1 MAYDVENPLKNAKIE
16 NHRIDNIRGSLRPQR
31 SAAIPAPRPPTS
43 RNINVTVP
51 RAPARARSTA
61 KLFWMSI
68 RMNVMIVKSNPSSSQ
83 PKKVARNAFHC
94 SPSIWRYQGGS
105 VRGVMK
111 GGGLGREY
119 DIPRHSAARF
129 RRVRAGYYCA
139 VTVTPL
145 EPTALFTPCRNE
157 DLSFETTA
165 ALEPQ
170 QAFPGQD
177 RAVGAIEFGVGI
189 RHEGYNL
196 FAVGAPGSGR
206 HSLVQTFLKRQAARS
221 ANDSDWCYLYNF
233 VQPHRPCA
241 LELPAGRASEF
252 STDMRQLV
260 DDLQGTIVAAFET
273 EEYRARQRELEG
285 EFSAKQEEVLEE
297 VRVRA
302 AKKGLAILRTPA
314 GVAVAPT
321 KDGEVVDLDTFKKAP
336 EDEQARIRSAI
347 AELEGELGQ
356 VFQQVPLW
364 RRESS
369 RKLQRL
375 KDTVTRSAVQAL
387 VEELLQKYEPFD
399 DVVTYLKAVQS
410 DIVENA
416 EYFLKGHE
424 ETDVFALWRRR
435 YSVNVLTDASAD
447 GQAPVV
453 YETNPTLQ
461 NLIGR
466 IEHQTQAGTLLTDF
480 TMIKSGALHRANGGY
495 LILDANRLLMQ
506 PLAWDAVKRA
516 LQSRQ
521 IKTESPDRL
530 VGILNTV
537 SLEPEP
543 IPLDLKVVLV
553 GDHILHH
560 LLCLHDPDFGE
571 LFKVAADFDDVTA
584 RNPVNTLHFARL
596 IAGVVQNDSLRPLGA
611 EAVAR
616 VVEDASRRS
625 GDAERLSANMRELT
639 ELLKESDYWAEQDAA
654 DTVAAAH
661 VQRALDAKTHRQDRV
676 RERMQEAIARGTILI
691 DTSGETVG
699 QVNGLSVLQTN
710 GFSFGNPN
718 RITARVRLG
727 SGSVIDI
734 EREVRL
740 GGPLHSKGV
749 LILSGFLSG
758 RYVTDRPLSLSASI
772 VFEQSYGGVDG
783 DSASSAELYAVLSA
797 VAEVP
802 IRQSLAVTGSVSQQG
817 QVQAIGGVNE
827 KIEGFFDICQRRG
840 LSGQEG
846 VVIPASNVKLLMLR
860 ADVVNAAHEGLFHIY
875 PVETIDQGVEVL
887 TGCAA
892 GERDETGVFPEG
904 TINRKVEDRLMMF
917 AEESMAYLDG
927 VDDDQPGGSRTTDE
941 EEEDDGGGADEG

>member
-1 MAYDVENPLKNAKIE
+1 M
-16 NHRIDNIRGSLRPQR
+16 
-31 SAAIPAPRPPTS
+31 
-43 RNINVTVP
+43 
-51 RAPARARSTA
+51 
-61 KLFWMSI
+61 
-68 RMNVMIVKSNPSSSQ
+68 
-83 PKKVARNAFHC
+83 
-94 SPSIWRYQGGS
+94 
-105 VRGVMK
+105 
-111 GGGLGREY
+111 
-119 DIPRHSAARF
+119 
-129 RRVRAGYYCA
+129 
-139 VTVTPL
+139 TVTPL
-145 EPTALFTPCRNE
+145 DPTALFTPCSDD
-157 DLSFETTA
+157 DLSFETTT

-170 QAFPGQD
+170 QTFPGQD
-177 RAVGAIEFGVGI
+177 RAVEAIEFGIGI
-189 RHEGYNL
+189 RHAGYNL
-196 FAVGAPGSGR
+196 FAMGAPGSGR
-206 HSLVQTFLKRQAARS
+206 HSLVQTFLERQAARA

-233 VQPHRPCA
+233 AQPHRPCA
-241 LELPAGRASEF
+241 LELPAGRATEF

-273 EEYRARQRELEG
+273 EEYRARQRELEE
-285 EFSAKQEEVLEE
+285 EFSARQEEVLEE
-297 VRVRA
+297 VRARA
-302 AKKGLAILRTPA
+302 AEKGLAILRTPA

-321 KDGEVVDLDTFKKAP
+321 KDGEVVNLDTFKKAP
-336 EDEQARIRSAI
+336 EEEQAKIRSAI

-364 RRESS
+364 QRESG

-387 VEELLQKYEPFD
+387 VEELLQKYEALD
-399 DVVTYLKAVQS
+399 DVVTYLRAAQS

-416 EYFLKGHE
+416 ENFRRSHE
-424 ETDVFALWRRR
+424 QTDAFVLWRRR
-435 YSVNVLTDASAD
+435 YSVNVLTDASPD
-447 GQAPVV
+447 GRAPVV

-466 IEHQTQAGTLLTDF
+466 IEHQTQAGTLVTDF
-480 TMIKSGALHRANGGY
+480 TMIKPGALHRANGGY
-495 LILDANRLLMQ
+495 LILDANRLLTQ

-553 GDHILHH
+553 GDHMLHH

-584 RNPVNTLHFARL
+584 RTPDNTLHFARL
-596 IAGVVQNDSLRPLGA
+596 IAGVVQNDSLRPLRS

-616 VVEDASRRS
+616 VVEDAARRS

-639 ELLKESDYWAEQDAA
+639 ELLKEADYWAEQDAA
-654 DTVAAAH
+654 DTVAATH
-661 VQRALDAKTHRQDRV
+661 IHRALDAKTHRQDRV
-676 RERMQEAIARGTILI
+676 RERMQEEIARGTILI

-699 QVNGLSVLQTN
+699 QANGLSVLQTT

-758 RYVTDRPLSLSASI
+758 RYVTDRPLSLTASI

-783 DSASSAELYAVLSA
+783 DSASSAELYTILSA
-797 VAEVP
+797 LAEVP

-827 KIEGFFDICQRRG
+827 KIEGFFDICQRRELTG
-840 LSGQEG
+840 REG
-846 VVIPASNVKLLMLR
+846 VVIPTSNVKHLMLH
-860 ADVVNAAHEGLFHIY
+860 ADVVDAASKGLFHIY
-875 PVETIDQGVEVL
+875 PVETIDQGIEVL
-887 TGCAA
+887 TGCPA
-892 GERDETGVFPEG
+892 GERDDTGVFPEG
-904 TINRKVEDRLMMF
+904 TVNRKVEDRLMMF
-917 AEESMAYLDG
+917 AEESMAYRDG
-927 VDDDQPGGSRTTDE
+927 PDDEPPSSSHGGDE
-941 EEEDDGGGADEG
+941 DEADDDGGGADDE

>member
-1 MAYDVENPLKNAKIE
+1 M
-16 NHRIDNIRGSLRPQR
+16 
-31 SAAIPAPRPPTS
+31 
-43 RNINVTVP
+43 
-51 RAPARARSTA
+51 
-61 KLFWMSI
+61 
-68 RMNVMIVKSNPSSSQ
+68 
-83 PKKVARNAFHC
+83 
-94 SPSIWRYQGGS
+94 
-105 VRGVMK
+105 
-111 GGGLGREY
+111 
-119 DIPRHSAARF
+119 
-129 RRVRAGYYCA
+129 
-139 VTVTPL
+139 
-145 EPTALFTPCRNE
+145 
-157 DLSFETTA
+157 
-165 ALEPQ
+165 
-170 QAFPGQD
+170 
-177 RAVGAIEFGVGI
+177 
-189 RHEGYNL
+189 
-196 FAVGAPGSGR
+196 
-206 HSLVQTFLKRQAARS
+206 
-221 ANDSDWCYLYNF
+221 
-233 VQPHRPCA
+233 
-241 LELPAGRASEF
+241 
-252 STDMRQLV
+252 
-260 DDLQGTIVAAFET
+260 
-273 EEYRARQRELEG
+273 
-285 EFSAKQEEVLEE
+285 
-297 VRVRA
+297 
-302 AKKGLAILRTPA
+302 
-314 GVAVAPT
+314 
-321 KDGEVVDLDTFKKAP
+321 VDLDTFKKAP
-336 EDEQARIRSAI
+336 EEEQAQIRSAI

-356 VFQQVPLW
+356 VFQQVPFW
-364 RRESS
+364 RRESG

-399 DVVTYLKAVQS
+399 DVVTYLQAVQS

-447 GQAPVV
+447 GRAPVV

-530 VGILNTV
+530 LGILNTM

-553 GDHILHH
+553 GDHMLHH

-584 RNPVNTLHFARL
+584 RSPENTLHFARL
-596 IAGVVQNDSLRPLGA
+596 IAAVVQNDSLRPLRA

-639 ELLKESDYWAEQDAA
+639 ELLKESDYWAERDGA
-654 DTVAAAH
+654 DTVTATH
-661 VQRALDAKTHRQDRV
+661 VQRALDAKTHRQDRI
-676 RERMQEAIARGTILI
+676 RERLQEGIARGTILI
-691 DTSGETVG
+691 DTSGETMG

-710 GFSFGNPN
+710 GLSFGNPN

-758 RYVTDRPLSLSASI
+758 FLSGRYVTDRPLSLSASI

-797 VAEVP
+797 LAEVP

-840 LSGQEG
+840 LTGQEG
-846 VVIPASNVKLLMLR
+846 VVIPASNVKHLMLR
-860 ADVVNAAHEGLFHIY
+860 ADVVDAAREGLFHIY
-875 PVETIDQGVEVL
+875 PVETIDQGVEML

-917 AEESMAYLDG
+917 AEESMAYRDG
-927 VDDDQPGGSRTTDE
+927 PDDDQPGGSRTADEE
-941 EEEDDGGGADEG
+941 EEEDDCGGADEG

>member
-1 MAYDVENPLKNAKIE
+1 MTSL
-16 NHRIDNIRGSLRPQR
+16 NIRP
-31 SAAIPAPRPPTS
+31 PALDGH
-43 RNINVTVP
+43 VP
-51 RAPARARSTA
+51 RWTARWQRLPHT
-61 KLFWMSI
+61 
-68 RMNVMIVKSNPSSSQ
+68 NP
-83 PKKVARNAFHC
+83 
-94 SPSIWRYQGGS
+94 
-105 VRGVMK
+105 
-111 GGGLGREY
+111 
-119 DIPRHSAARF
+119 
-129 RRVRAGYYCA
+129 GYYCA

-145 EPTALFTPCRNE
+145 EPTALFTPCPDD

-165 ALEPQ
+165 TLKPR

-177 RAVGAIEFGVGI
+177 RAVEAVEFGVGI

-196 FAVGAPGSGR
+196 FAVGTPGSGR
-206 HSLVQTFLKRQAARS
+206 HSLVQTHLERQAARS

-252 STDMRQLV
+252 SSDMRQLV
-260 DDLQGTIVAAFET
+260 DDLQGTISAAFET
-273 EEYRARQRELEG
+273 EEYRAHQQELEE
-285 EFSAKQEEVLEE
+285 EFSAKQEEVLENL
-297 VRVRA
+297 RARA
-302 AKKGLAILRTPA
+302 ATKGLAILRTPA

-321 KDGEVVDLDTFKKAP
+321 KDGEVVDLKTFKKAP
-336 EDEQARIRSAI
+336 EEDQAQIRSAV

-364 RRESS
+364 RREIG

-387 VEELLQKYEPFD
+387 VEELLQKYEAFD
-399 DVVTYLKAVQS
+399 DIVAYLQAVQS

-416 EYFLKGHE
+416 EYFLKGPE
-424 ETDVFALWRRR
+424 QADGFARWRRR
-435 YSVNVLTDASAD
+435 YSVNVLTDPRVD
-447 GQAPVV
+447 GHAPVV

-466 IEHQTQAGTLLTDF
+466 IEHQTQAGTLVTDF
-480 TMIKSGALHRANGGY
+480 TMIKPGALHRANGGY
-495 LILDANRLLMQ
+495 LILDVNRLLMQ
-506 PLAWDAVKRA
+506 PLAWDAIKRA
-516 LQSRQ
+516 LQTRQ

-530 VGILNTV
+530 IGILNTV

-553 GDHILHH
+553 GDRILHH

-584 RNPVNTLHFARL
+584 RTPDTTLQFARL
-596 IAGVVQNDSLRPLGA
+596 IAAVVQNDSLRPLRA

-639 ELLKESDYWAEQDAA
+639 ELLKESDYWAEQDEA

-676 RERMQEAIARGTILI
+676 RQRIQEGIARGTILI
-691 DTSGETVG
+691 DTSGEAVG

-758 RYVTDRPLSLSASI
+758 RYVTDRPLSLTASL

-783 DSASSAELYAVLSA
+783 DSASLAELYAMLSA
-797 VAEVP
+797 LAEVP

-840 LSGQEG
+840 LTGQEG
-846 VVIPASNVKLLMLR
+846 VVIPTSNVKHLMLR
-860 ADVVNAAHEGLFHIY
+860 VDVVDAAREGLFQIY

-887 TGCAA
+887 TGCVA

-904 TINRKVEDRLMMF
+904 TVNRKVEDRLIMF
-917 AEESMAYLDG
+917 AEESMAYRDG
-927 VDDDQPGGSRTTDE
+927 SNDHHPGGAHTADENDDE
-941 EEEDDGGGADEG
+941 EDTRGGADDG

>member
-1 MAYDVENPLKNAKIE
+1 M
-16 NHRIDNIRGSLRPQR
+16 
-31 SAAIPAPRPPTS
+31 
-43 RNINVTVP
+43 
-51 RAPARARSTA
+51 
-61 KLFWMSI
+61 
-68 RMNVMIVKSNPSSSQ
+68 
-83 PKKVARNAFHC
+83 
-94 SPSIWRYQGGS
+94 
-105 VRGVMK
+105 
-111 GGGLGREY
+111 
-119 DIPRHSAARF
+119 
-129 RRVRAGYYCA
+129 
-139 VTVTPL
+139 TVTPL
-145 EPTALFTPCRNE
+145 DPTALFTPCSDD
-157 DLSFETTA
+157 DLSFETTT

-170 QAFPGQD
+170 QTFPGQD
-177 RAVGAIEFGVGI
+177 RAVEAIEFGIGI
-189 RHEGYNL
+189 RHAGYNL
-196 FAVGAPGSGR
+196 FAMGAPGSGR
-206 HSLVQTFLKRQAARS
+206 HSLVQTFLERQAARA

-233 VQPHRPCA
+233 AQPHRPCA
-241 LELPAGRASEF
+241 LELPAGRATEF

-273 EEYRARQRELEG
+273 EEYRARQRELEE
-285 EFSAKQEEVLEE
+285 EFSARQEEVLEE
-297 VRVRA
+297 VRARA
-302 AKKGLAILRTPA
+302 AEKGLAILRTPA

-321 KDGEVVDLDTFKKAP
+321 KDGEVVNLDTFKKAP
-336 EDEQARIRSAI
+336 EEEQAKIRSAI

-364 RRESS
+364 QRESG

-387 VEELLQKYEPFD
+387 VEELLQKYEALD
-399 DVVTYLKAVQS
+399 DVVTYLRAAQS

-416 EYFLKGHE
+416 ENFRRSHE
-424 ETDVFALWRRR
+424 QTDAFVLWRRR
-435 YSVNVLTDASAD
+435 YSVNVLTDASPD
-447 GQAPVV
+447 GRAPVV

-466 IEHQTQAGTLLTDF
+466 IEHQTQAGTLVTDF
-480 TMIKSGALHRANGGY
+480 TMIKPGALHRANGGY
-495 LILDANRLLMQ
+495 LILDANRLLTQ

-553 GDHILHH
+553 GDHMLHH

-584 RNPVNTLHFARL
+584 RTPDNTLHFARL
-596 IAGVVQNDSLRPLGA
+596 IAGVVQNDSLRPLRS

-616 VVEDASRRS
+616 VVEDAARRS

-639 ELLKESDYWAEQDAA
+639 ELLKEADYWAEQDAA
-654 DTVAAAH
+654 DTVAATH
-661 VQRALDAKTHRQDRV
+661 VHRALDAKTHRQDRV
-676 RERMQEAIARGTILI
+676 RERMQEEIARGTILI

-699 QVNGLSVLQTN
+699 QANGLSVLQTT

-758 RYVTDRPLSLSASI
+758 RYVTDRPLSLTASI

-783 DSASSAELYAVLSA
+783 DSASSAELYTILSA
-797 VAEVP
+797 LAEVP

-827 KIEGFFDICQRRG
+827 KIEGFFDICQRRELTG
-840 LSGQEG
+840 REG
-846 VVIPASNVKLLMLR
+846 VVIPTSNVKHLMLH
-860 ADVVNAAHEGLFHIY
+860 ADVVDAASKGLFHIY
-875 PVETIDQGVEVL
+875 PVETIDQGIEVL
-887 TGCAA
+887 TGCPA
-892 GERDETGVFPEG
+892 GERDDTGVFPEG
-904 TINRKVEDRLMMF
+904 TVNRKVEDRLMMF
-917 AEESMAYLDG
+917 AEESMAYRDG
-927 VDDDQPGGSRTTDE
+927 PDDDPPSSSHGGDE
-941 EEEDDGGGADEG
+941 DEADDDGGGADDE